1 MCNTSAPGSSRLFCA
16 DAAVVVSRRSNN
28 LPMHHPDWWF
38 IDFAGADQQFAA
50 EQAAY
55 RSVFKS

>member
-1 MCNTSAPGSSRLFCA
+1 
-16 DAAVVVSRRSNN
+16 
-28 LPMHHPDWWF
+28 MHHPDWWF

>member
-1 MCNTSAPGSSRLFCA
+1 MLHTVLCSSI
-16 DAAVVVSRRSNN
+16 N

-38 IDFAGADQQFAA
+38 IDFKGAEQQFAA

-55 RSVFKS
+55 RAVFRS